1 MKFNIELGKAKQ
13 HQIAFEFN
21 QLLGRLVI
29 KYGQQ
34 EITRSV
40 RWFNEPL
47 KETHVLRVE
56 GDEPLT
62 VRIEKERRRIFGSK
76 CLVFLN
82 ERLFRC
88 YEGI

>member
-1 MKFNIELGKAKQ
+1 MKFNIELGDAKK
-13 HQIAFEFN
+13 HQIAYEFN

-29 KYGQQ
+29 KSGHQ
-34 EITRSV
+34 EIKRRV

-56 GDEPLT
+56 ADEPLV
-62 VRIEKERRRIFGSK
+62 VRIEKERRPFFGSK

>member
-1 MKFNIELGKAKQ
+1 MRFNIELGEAKQ
-13 HQIAFEFN
+13 HQIAYEFN

-29 KYGQQ
+29 KSRQQ
-34 EITRSV
+34 EIKRRV

-56 GDEPLT
+56 AEEPLT
-62 VRIEKERRRIFGSK
+62 VRIEKERRPFFGSK